1 MKKKTSEM
9 PTQFIN
15 VRVTAVPDPDHKTSL
30 VKYRTTFEPAFVTV
44 VQPDTVI
51 NYQLVDPTPEGVRF
65 ASVEI
70 TPDSTQISQPSIS
83 RSGKLV
89 TFSDANTKRE
99 SLAVTL
105 YFTDRDG
112 LRFAVDP
119 DIKNDPQPPF
129 LFGTNVGSPPLMA
142 FAVDPDEPNN
152 PQPPAPV

>member
-1 MKKKTSEM
+1 MAKKTFDT

-15 VRVTAVPDPDHKTSL
+15 VLVTAVPDRDAGQSTYK
-30 VKYRTTFEPAFVTV
+30 TTFRPEVVTV
-44 VQPDTVI
+44 FQPDTVI
-51 NYQLVDPTPEGVRF
+51 NYQLVDPTPPGVRF

-70 TPDSTQISQPSIS
+70 TPDSSQMSAPSIS

-105 YFTDRDG
+105 HFTDHDG
-112 LRFAVDP
+112 VRFAVDP

-129 LFGTNVGSPPLMA
+129 LYATPAAVPMMA
-142 FAVDPDEPNN
+142 FSVDPDEPNN

>member
-1 MKKKTSEM
+1 MAKKSFNT

-15 VRVTAVPDPDHKTSL
+15 VLVTAIPDRDAAGATYK
-30 VKYRTTFEPAFVTV
+30 TTFVPEVVTV
-44 VQPDTVI
+44 FQPDTVI
-51 NYQLVDPTPEGVRF
+51 NYQLVEPTPESVRF

-70 TPDSTQISQPSIS
+70 APDSTQISEPSIS

-105 YFTDRDG
+105 HFSDRHG
-112 LRFAVDP
+112 ARFAVDP

-129 LFGTNVGSPPLMA
+129 LYAMPQDMPAMA
-142 FAVDPDEPNN
+142 FSVDPDEPNN